1 MSDASF
7 DPSQFW
13 REQLGGNVDLN
24 SAGRSVS
31 ALDQFAR
38 RLRAEIRNRQLFVF
52 EKESRS

>member
-13 REQLGGNVDLN
+13 RERLGGDVDLN
-24 SAGRSVS
+24 SVGRSVS

-38 RLRAEIRNRQLFVF
+38 RLRAEIPSRQLFVF

>member
-1 MSDASF
+1 MNPASF

-13 REQLGGNVDLN
+13 RERLGRGLDLN

-31 ALDQFAR
+31 ALDQFVDR
-38 RLRAEIRNRQLFVF
+38 HRAEIPNRQLFVF